1 MRAVLLSRDLLFIT
15 KIKEVA
21 AAQQC
26 ELVIVKSEAALH
38 EAILAVPDRGVVLV
52 DLEKTPVP
60 LEVVAKTLSSSQQS
74 GWRCV
79 CFFSHVHHDTGE
91 SARALGLGD
100 VMPRSKFVQQ
110 LPHLLSSL

>member
-26 ELVIVKSEAALH
+26 ELVMAKSESALQ
-38 EAILAVPDRGVVLV
+38 EAIVGVPERGLVLV

-60 LEVVAKTLSSSQQS
+60 LEVIANALSTALQS

-79 CFFSHVHHDTGE
+79 CFFSHVHNETGDN
-91 SARALGLGD
+91 ARALGLGD

-110 LPHLLSSL
+110 LPHLLSSP

>member
-21 AAQQC
+21 AAQQR
-26 ELVIVKSEAALH
+26 ELVVAKSESALH
-38 EAILAVPDRGVVLV
+38 EALSGATAPGVVLV
-52 DLEKTPVP
+52 DLEKTPLP
-60 LEVVAKTLSSSQQS
+60 LEVIRGALTEPGRE

-79 CFFSHVHHDTGE
+79 SFFSHVHLETGD
-91 SARALGLGD
+91 SARELGLGE
-100 VMPRSKFVQQ
+100 VMPRSKFVHL